1 MDLAKTFHYIAHD
14 FIAAKLHAYRSSKN
28 TLVFLYFFTSFIRC
42 APKAELVNFADD
54 NTLYVSNKD
63 LTKLFEIPQKEF
75 FEIVIE

>member
-1 MDLAKTFHYIAHD
+1 MILLLQNYMHIDPLKIPQFFSI
-14 FIAAKLHAYRSSKN
+14 
-28 TLVFLYFFTSFIRC
+28 FTSFIRC

-75 FEIVIE
+75 FEIVIEQSEKE